1 MSVTA
6 GRNIEAVA
14 IICRKYNL
22 LFIMTP
28 RTACTAIGE
37 LLRERF
43 GGEFI
48 PSDDILD
55 SCGRTL
61 VDKKHST
68 LSDLI
73 KHRILTREEANS
85 LLKVA
90 AVRNPFD
97 SLVSLYFK
105 QRSKYQPLLGDPASW
120 VNRLPGYAKN
130 MRYARAHSFNRW
142 VLRVSYR
149 KLIKRLLGFHPS
161 MFADHTRGVDVV
173 MRYENIEADLSEVFR
188 KAGMGSK
195 ADIPVVNRTDERA
208 NSDYRSCYS
217 RVAEIAVTL
226 AYSRDLEMYGYRF

>member
-1 MSVTA
+1 M
-6 GRNIEAVA
+6 A

-43 GGEFI
+43 AGEFI
-48 PSDDILD
+48 PPESILD
-55 SCGRTL
+55 SRGLIR

-68 LSDLI
+68 LSALI
-73 KHRILTREEANS
+73 RHNVLTIDEAKS

-120 VNRLPGYAKN
+120 VHGVPRYAED
-130 MRYARAHSFNRW
+130 MRYAQAHSFNRW
-142 VLRVSYR
+142 VLRVTSR
-149 KLIKRLLGFHPS
+149 KLIKRLLGFHTS

-173 MRYENIEADLSEVFR
+173 IRYETIVADLEEVFR
-188 KAGMGSK
+188 RAGMASEVE
-195 ADIPVVNRTDERA
+195 IPVVNRTEERA
-208 NSDYRSCYS
+208 NWDYRCYYS
-217 RVAEIAVTL
+217 RISELAVTI
-226 AYSRDLEMYGYRF
+226 AYSRDLKMYGYDFDGVASP

>member
-1 MSVTA
+1 M
-6 GRNIEAVA
+6 A

-28 RTACTAIGE
+28 RTACTAIGH
-37 LLRERF
+37 LLCERF

-48 PSDDILD
+48 PADDILD
-55 SCGRTL
+55 SRGRIL
-61 VDKKHST
+61 VDRKHGT

-73 KHRILTREEANS
+73 RHEILTAEEAKS

-105 QRSKYQPLLGDPASW
+105 QRSKYQPLLSDPTSW
-120 VNRLPGYAKN
+120 VNRVPGYAKN
-130 MRYARAHSFNRW
+130 MRHAGTHSFNRW
-142 VLRVSYR
+142 VFRVSYR
-149 KLIKRLLGFHPS
+149 KLIKRLLGFRPS
-161 MFADHTRGVDVV
+161 MFVDYTRGVDMVL
-173 MRYENIEADLSEVFR
+173 RYERIEADLSEIFR

-195 ADIPVVNRTDERA
+195 ADIPVMNRTGERT
-208 NSDYRSCYS
+208 NWDYRSCYS
-217 RVAEIAVTL
+217 GLAKLAVTL

>member
-1 MSVTA
+1 
-6 GRNIEAVA
+6 
-14 IICRKYNL
+14 
-22 LFIMTP
+22 MTP
-28 RTACTAIGE
+28 RTACTAIGK
-37 LLRERF
+37 LLCEHY

-55 SCGRTL
+55 SRGLIL

-73 KHRILTREEANS
+73 KHEILTTEEAKS

-142 VLRVSYR
+142 VVKICYR
-149 KLIKRLLGFHPS
+149 KFIKSLLGFRSS
-161 MFADHTRGVDVV
+161 MFPGHTRDMDAVL
-173 MRYENIEADLSEVFR
+173 RYESLKTDLKSAFTR
-188 KAGMGSK
+188 AGIPWK
-195 ADIPVVNRTDERA
+195 ADIPVVNRTAERDA
-208 NSDYRSCYS
+208 RDYRRCYS
-217 RVAEIAVTL
+217 PL
-226 AYSRDLEMYGYRF
+226 ASFVVGRAFADDFKVYGYRF

>member
-1 MSVTA
+1 M
-6 GRNIEAVA
+6 A

-37 LLRERF
+37 LLCHSY

-48 PSDDILD
+48 PSHDILD
-55 SCGRTL
+55 SRGLIL

-73 KHRILTREEANS
+73 KHKLLTTEEANS

-120 VNRLPGYAKN
+120 VNRLPGYARN

-142 VLRVSYR
+142 VLRTSYR
-149 KLIKRLLGFHPS
+149 KLIKRLLGFRPS
-161 MFADHTRGVDVV
+161 MFAEHTRGVDIV
-173 MRYENIEADLSEVFR
+173 MRYENIEADLDAVFR
-188 KAGMGSK
+188 KAGMGSGAK
-195 ADIPVVNRTDERA
+195 IPAVNRTSERPD
-208 NSDYRSCYS
+208 SDYKSFYS
-217 RVAEIAVTL
+217 RVAELAVTI
-226 AYSRDLEMYGYRF
+226 AYSRDLEMYGYKFDGVNSP

>member
-1 MSVTA
+1 M
-6 GRNIEAVA
+6 A

-28 RTACTAIGE
+28 RTACTAIGK
-37 LLRERF
+37 LLCDHF

-55 SCGRTL
+55 SRGLIL

-73 KHRILTREEANS
+73 KHKVLTVEEVGS

-105 QRSKYQPLLGDPASW
+105 QRLKYQPLLSDPSSW
-120 VNRLPGYAKN
+120 VNRFPEYAKN

-142 VLRVSYR
+142 VLKVSYK
-149 KLIKRLLGFHPS
+149 KLIKRLLGFRPS

-173 MRYENIEADLSEVFR
+173 MRYETIEADLTEVFR
-188 KAGMGSK
+188 KAGMASR
-195 ADIPVVNRTDERA
+195 ANIPMVNRTDERA

-217 RVAEIAVTL
+217 RLAQLAVTI
-226 AYSRDLEMYGYRF
+226 AYSRDLARYGYRFDRVDSP

>member
-1 MSVTA
+1 M
-6 GRNIEAVA
+6 A

-37 LLRERF
+37 LLCERF

-48 PSDDILD
+48 PSHDIVD
-55 SCGRTL
+55 SRGLIL

-68 LSDLI
+68 LSELL
-73 KHRILTREEANS
+73 KHKILTPEEAKS

-105 QRSKYQPLLGDPASW
+105 QRSKYRPLLDDAASW
-120 VNRLPGYAKN
+120 VNRVPGYAKH

-142 VLRVSYR
+142 VLRISYR
-149 KLIKRLLGFHPS
+149 KLIKRLLGFRPS
-161 MFADHTRGVDVV
+161 MFAEHTRGVDIV
-173 MRYENIEADLSEVFR
+173 MRYENIEADLDAVFR
-188 KAGMGSK
+188 KAGMGSGAK
-195 ADIPVVNRTDERA
+195 IPAVNRTSERPD
-208 NSDYRSCYS
+208 SDYKSFYS
-217 RVAEIAVTL
+217 RVAELAVTI
-226 AYSRDLEMYGYRF
+226 AYSRDLEMYGYKFDGVNSP

>member
-1 MSVTA
+1 
-6 GRNIEAVA
+6 
-14 IICRKYNL
+14 
-22 LFIMTP
+22 MTP

-37 LLRERF
+37 LLCERF

-48 PSDDILD
+48 PADDILD
-55 SCGRTL
+55 SRGLTL

-73 KHRILTREEANS
+73 KHRMLTREEAKS

-105 QRSKYQPLLGDPASW
+105 QRSKYQPLLGDSASW
-120 VNRLPGYAKN
+120 VNRFPGYAKN

-142 VLRVSYR
+142 VLRMSYR
-149 KLIKRLLGFHPS
+149 KLIKRLLGFRPS

-173 MRYENIEADLSEVFR
+173 MRYESIEADLSEVFR
-188 KAGMGSK
+188 RAGMAVN
-195 ADIPVVNRTDERA
+195 ADIPQVNRTNERT
-208 NSDYRSCYS
+208 NRDYRSCYS
-217 RVAEIAVTL
+217 RLAELVVSL
-226 AYSRDLEMYGYRF
+226 AYSGDLEVYGYRF

>member
-1 MSVTA
+1 M
-6 GRNIEAVA
+6 A

-37 LLRERF
+37 LLCERF

-55 SCGRTL
+55 SRGLIL

-73 KHRILTREEANS
+73 KHKILTTEEANS

-105 QRSKYQPLLGDPASW
+105 QRLKYQPLIADPSSW
-120 VNRLPGYAKN
+120 VNRSIGYAGD
-130 MRYARAHSFNRW
+130 MRYAQTHSFKQW
-142 VLRVSYR
+142 VFKMSYR
-149 KLIKRLLGFHPS
+149 KLI
-161 MFADHTRGVDVV
+161 
-173 MRYENIEADLSEVFR
+173 
-188 KAGMGSK
+188 
-195 ADIPVVNRTDERA
+195 
-208 NSDYRSCYS
+208 
-217 RVAEIAVTL
+217 
-226 AYSRDLEMYGYRF
+226 

>member
-1 MSVTA
+1 M
-6 GRNIEAVA
+6 A

-37 LLRERF
+37 LLCEHY
-43 GGEFI
+43 GGEFL
-48 PSDDILD
+48 PAEDILD
-55 SCGRTL
+55 SRGLIL
-61 VDKKHST
+61 VDKKHSS

-73 KHRILTREEANS
+73 KHGILTAEEAKS

-120 VNRLPGYAKN
+120 VNRSPGYAKN
-130 MRYARAHSFNRW
+130 MRYARAHSFNGW

-149 KLIKRLLGFHPS
+149 KLIKTFLGFRPS

-173 MRYENIEADLSEVFR
+173 MRYESIEADLSEVFR
-188 KAGMGSK
+188 KTGMGSK

-208 NSDYRSCYS
+208 NWDYRSCYS
-217 RVAEIAVTL
+217 RLAELAVTL
-226 AYSRDLEMYGYRF
+226 AYSGDLEEYGYRF

>member
-1 MSVTA
+1 M
-6 GRNIEAVA
+6 A

-37 LLRERF
+37 LLCQSY

-48 PSDDILD
+48 PSHDILD
-55 SCGRTL
+55 SRGLIL

-73 KHRILTREEANS
+73 KHKLLTTEEANS

-120 VNRLPGYAKN
+120 VNRLPGYARN

-142 VLRVSYR
+142 VLRISYR
-149 KLIKRLLGFHPS
+149 KLIKRLLGFRPS
-161 MFADHTRGVDVV
+161 MFAEHTRGVDIV
-173 MRYENIEADLSEVFR
+173 MRYENIEADLDAVFR
-188 KAGMGSK
+188 KAGMGSSAK
-195 ADIPVVNRTDERA
+195 IPAVNRTSERPD
-208 NSDYRSCYS
+208 SDYKSFYSC
-217 RVAEIAVTL
+217 VAELAVTI
-226 AYSRDLEMYGYRF
+226 AYSRDLEMYGYKFDGVNSP

>member
-1 MSVTA
+1 M
-6 GRNIEAVA
+6 A

-37 LLRERF
+37 LLCERF

-55 SCGRTL
+55 SRGSIL

-73 KHRILTREEANS
+73 KHKILTREEANS

-120 VNRLPGYAKN
+120 VNRLPEYAKK
-130 MRYARAHSFNRW
+130 MRYAQAHSFNRW
-142 VLRVSYR
+142 VLKVSYR
-149 KLIKRLLGFHPS
+149 KLIKRLLGFRPS
-161 MFADHTRGVDVV
+161 MFAEHTRGVDVV
-173 MRYENIEADLSEVFR
+173 MRYETIETDLSEVFR
-188 KAGMGSK
+188 KAGMGSEAK
-195 ADIPVVNRTDERA
+195 IPMVNRTDERA
-208 NSDYRSCYS
+208 NWNYRSCYS
-217 RVAEIAVTL
+217 RLAELAVT
-226 AYSRDLEMYGYRF
+226 

>member
-1 MSVTA
+1 M
-6 GRNIEAVA
+6 A
-14 IICRKYNL
+14 IICREYNL

-37 LLRERF
+37 LLCERF

-55 SCGRTL
+55 SRGLIL

-68 LSDLI
+68 LSDLL
-73 KHRILTREEANS
+73 KHKILTPEEAKS

-105 QRSKYQPLLGDPASW
+105 QRSKYQPLLGDSASW

-142 VLRVSYR
+142 VLKVSYR
-149 KLIKRLLGFHPS
+149 KLIKRLLGFPPS

-173 MRYENIEADLSEVFR
+173 MRYESIEADLSEVFR

-195 ADIPVVNRTDERA
+195 ADIPVVNRTDERV
-208 NSDYRSCYS
+208 NWDYRSFYS
-217 RVAEIAVTL
+217 RVAELAVTL
-226 AYSRDLEMYGYRF
+226 AYSGDLQMYGYRF

>member
-1 MSVTA
+1 
-6 GRNIEAVA
+6 
-14 IICRKYNL
+14 
-22 LFIMTP
+22 MTP

-37 LLRERF
+37 LLCESF

-48 PSDDILD
+48 PSHDILD
-55 SCGRTL
+55 SRGLTL

-73 KHRILTREEANS
+73 KHKLLTAEEANS

-105 QRSKYQPLLGDPASW
+105 QHSKYQPLLADPASW

-142 VLRVSYR
+142 VLRVSYK
-149 KLIKRLLGFHPS
+149 KLIKRLLGFRPS
-161 MFADHTRGVDVV
+161 MFAEHTRGVDVV
-173 MRYENIEADLSEVFR
+173 MRYESIEADLSEVFR
-188 KAGMGSK
+188 RAGMGSK
-195 ADIPVVNRTDERA
+195 AKIPLVNRTDERA
-208 NSDYRSCYS
+208 NWDYRSCYS
-217 RVAEIAVTL
+217 RLAEIAVTL
-226 AYSRDLEMYGYRF
+226 VYSGDLEMYGYDFDCVDSA

>member
-1 MSVTA
+1 M
-6 GRNIEAVA
+6 A

-37 LLRERF
+37 LLCERF

-55 SCGRTL
+55 SRGLIL

-73 KHRILTREEANS
+73 KHKILTVEEARS

-97 SLVSLYFK
+97 GLVSLYFK
-105 QRSKYQPLLGDPASW
+105 QRLKYQPLLGDPSSW
-120 VNRLPGYAKN
+120 VNRFPRYAKN

-142 VLRVSYR
+142 VLKVSYR
-149 KLIKRLLGFHPS
+149 KLIKRLLGFRPS

-173 MRYENIEADLSEVFR
+173 MRYETIEADLTEVFR
-188 KAGMGSK
+188 KAGMGSR

-217 RVAEIAVTL
+217 RLTELAVTL
-226 AYSRDLEMYGYRF
+226 AYSGDLQRYGYRF

>member
-1 MSVTA
+1 M
-6 GRNIEAVA
+6 A

-37 LLRERF
+37 LLCQRY

-48 PSDDILD
+48 PSHDILD
-55 SCGRTL
+55 SRGHIL

-73 KHRILTREEANS
+73 KHKLLATEEADS

-97 SLVSLYFK
+97 SLVSLYYK
-105 QRSKYQPLLGDPASW
+105 QRSKYQPLLSDPASW
-120 VNRLPGYAKN
+120 VNRLPGYAGS

-149 KLIKRLLGFHPS
+149 KLIKRLLGFRPS
-161 MFADHTRGVDVV
+161 MFAEHTRGVDVV
-173 MRYENIEADLSEVFR
+173 MRYENIEADLDAVFR
-188 KAGMGSK
+188 KAGMGCEAK
-195 ADIPVVNRTDERA
+195 IPTVNRTGERP

-217 RVAEIAVTL
+217 RLTEIAVTL
-226 AYSRDLEMYGYRF
+226 AYSGDLKMYGYTF

>member
-1 MSVTA
+1 M
-6 GRNIEAVA
+6 A

-22 LFIMTP
+22 LFVMTP

-37 LLRERF
+37 LLCQRA

-48 PSDDILD
+48 PSAHLLD
-55 SCGRTL
+55 SRGLIR

-73 KHRILTREEANS
+73 KHRILTTEEAKS

-120 VNRLPGYAKN
+120 VNRLPGYDKN

-149 KLIKRLLGFHPS
+149 KLIKRLLGFRPS
-161 MFADHTRGVDVV
+161 MFADHTRGVDMV
-173 MRYENIEADLSEVFR
+173 MRYESIEADLSEVFR
-188 KAGMGSK
+188 KARMGSK
-195 ADIPVVNRTDERA
+195 ANIPVVNRTDERA
-208 NSDYRSCYS
+208 NWDYRSFYS
-217 RVAEIAVTL
+217 RVAELAVTL
-226 AYSRDLEMYGYRF
+226 AYSGDLQMYGYRF

>member
-1 MSVTA
+1 M
-6 GRNIEAVA
+6 A

-37 LLRERF
+37 LLCQSY

-48 PSDDILD
+48 PSHDILD
-55 SCGRTL
+55 SRGLIL

-68 LSDLI
+68 LSGLI
-73 KHRILTREEANS
+73 KHKLLTGEEANS

-120 VNRLPGYAKN
+120 VNRLPGYARN

-142 VLRVSYR
+142 VLRVSYK

-161 MFADHTRGVDVV
+161 MFAEHTRGVDIV
-173 MRYENIEADLSEVFR
+173 MRYENIEADLDTVFR
-188 KAGMGSK
+188 KAGMGSGAK
-195 ADIPVVNRTDERA
+195 IPAVNRTSERP
-208 NSDYRSCYS
+208 NSDYKSLYS
-217 RVAEIAVTL
+217 RVAELAVTI
-226 AYSRDLEMYGYRF
+226 AYSRDLKMYGYKFDGVNSP

>member
-1 MSVTA
+1 M
-6 GRNIEAVA
+6 A

-37 LLRERF
+37 LLCERF

-48 PSDDILD
+48 PSGDILD
-55 SCGRTL
+55 ARGLIL

-73 KHRILTREEANS
+73 KHNILTTEEAKS

-130 MRYARAHSFNRW
+130 MRYARTHSFNGW
-142 VLRVSYR
+142 VLRVCYR
-149 KLIKRLLGFHPS
+149 KVIKRLLGFSPS
-161 MFADHTRGVDVV
+161 MFADHTRGVDMV
-173 MRYENIEADLSEVFR
+173 MRYENIEADLTEVFR
-188 KAGMGSK
+188 KAGMGSR
-195 ADIPVVNRTDERA
+195 ADIPVVNRTDEKSD
-208 NSDYRSCYS
+208 SDYRSFYS
-217 RVAEIAVTL
+217 RIGELAVTL
-226 AYSRDLEMYGYRF
+226 AYSGDLKMYDYRF